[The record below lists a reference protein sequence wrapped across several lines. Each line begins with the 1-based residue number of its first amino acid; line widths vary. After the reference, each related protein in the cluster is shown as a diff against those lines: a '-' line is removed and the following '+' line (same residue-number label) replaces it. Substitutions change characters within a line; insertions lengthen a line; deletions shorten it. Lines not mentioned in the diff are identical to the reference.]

1 MEAQERPASP
11 GAEPRPRLQGHE
23 VVDEQG
29 EKIGAVSD
37 VVFDSGT
44 GDAQWVVVNIGVLR
58 AAHFVPLHNAYV
70 SAEGRLV
77 IPFDKRTVKG
87 SPRAGRDHIMTSE
100 LEHEL
105 AEHYSLAV

>member
-1 MEAQERPASP
+1 MEAQEHPAGF
-11 GAEPRPRLQGHE
+11 GADQPRLQGHD

-37 VVFDSGT
+37 VVFDSAT
-44 GDAQWVVVNIGVLR
+44 GDAAWVVVNTGVLR
-58 AAHFVPLHNAYV
+58 AAHFVPLQNAYV

-77 IPFDKRTVKG
+77 VPFDKRTVKG

-100 LEHEL
+100 LQHSL
-105 AEHYSLAV
+105 VEHYSLAV